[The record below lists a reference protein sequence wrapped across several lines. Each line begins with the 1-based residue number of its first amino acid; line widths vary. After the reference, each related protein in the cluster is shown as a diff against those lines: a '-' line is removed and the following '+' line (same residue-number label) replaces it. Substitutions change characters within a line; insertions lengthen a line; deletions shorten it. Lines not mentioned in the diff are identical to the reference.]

1 MKMRNSVHALA
12 ILAIAS
18 GMGFG
23 GRYPALAATSV
34 LAIDTST
41 FDTQVLGALTGISYT
56 EVSPATFTT
65 TDLSLYRVLYVGS
78 TFQNGAVTMA
88 SQEAL
93 DALNARKADIAAFIQ
108 SGHGVV
114 ALSEPIGT
122 GRYAWLPVS
131 VTSIDGYAW
140 GFDDLHITNPG
151 HPVMASLTDDGL
163 TNWSVSAHTYFT
175 STGSMDTLVARTSS
189 GAPVTL
195 AGTYGAGR
203 MVLTGQ
209 DPDFHYVYGS
219 LGQRREFTQNAI
231 DWVSSFPTVPTP
243 GAVLLGAIG
252 LCLVGWLRRRAML

>member
-1 MKMRNSVHALA
+1 MKMKYSVRALA
-12 ILAIAS
+12 TLAVAL

-23 GRYPALAATSV
+23 GQHEALATTSV
-34 LAIDTST
+34 LTIDTSV
-41 FDTQVLGALTGISYT
+41 FDTQVLGALTGITYT
-56 EVSPATFTT
+56 EVSPAAFMT

-78 TFQNGAVTMA
+78 AFQNGAVTMP

-93 DALNARKADIAAFIQ
+93 DALNVRKSDIAAFIQ

-131 VTSIDGYAW
+131 VTAIDGYNF

-175 STGSMDTLVARTSS
+175 STGMMDTLVERTSS

-195 AGTYGAGR
+195 AGTYGQGR

-209 DPDFHYVYGS
+209 DPDFHYAYGS
-219 LGQRREFTQNAI
+219 LGQRKEFTQNAI
-231 DWVSSFPTVPTP
+231 DWVAGFPIVPAP
-243 GAVLLGAIG
+243 GAVLLGAMG
-252 LCLVGWLRRRAML
+252 LGFVGWLRRRAML

>member
-1 MKMRNSVHALA
+1 MRMRFSIHALA
-12 ILAIAS
+12 VATIALGIGLAGQHA
-18 GMGFG
+18 
-23 GRYPALAATSV
+23 ALATTSV

-41 FDTQVLGALTGISYT
+41 FDTQVLDALTGISYT
-56 EVSPATFTT
+56 QVSPATFMT

-78 TFQNGAVTMA
+78 TFQNGAVTMP

-93 DALNARKADIAAFIQ
+93 DALNARKADIATFIQ
-108 SGHGVV
+108 DGHGVV

-131 VTSIDGYAW
+131 ITAVDGYDW
-140 GFDDLHITNPG
+140 GFDDLHITDPG

-175 STGSMDTLVARTSS
+175 SSDSMDTLVVRTSS

-203 MVLTGQ
+203 MVVTGQ
-209 DPDFHYVYGS
+209 DPDFHYAYGN
-219 LGQRREFTQNAI
+219 LGQREEFTQNAI
-231 DWVSSFPTVPTP
+231 DWVANSPVPAP

-252 LCLVGWLRRRAML
+252 LGLVGWLRRHAML